1 MVHSTAAARAA
12 RLADEVAGLIENAA
26 ALDGPAAR
34 IRQLADRVLP
44 GGATRDIASGVPL
57 GHPLHPVLVAL
68 PIGSWTAASYLDLTG
83 GDRTAARRLVALGIA
98 TAVPA
103 AVTGVNDWLST
114 ADAERRVGLVHAAL
128 NHAALIAYGASW
140 IARRHGRH
148 AKGVLLSL
156 AGLVLTSG
164 AGWLGGHLAFALG
177 VGVDTT
183 AFQQLPSEWTD
194 AADES
199 DLTEGAPICAEVGGV
214 PVLLLR
220 TTNGASTDTTN
231 GVSTGGIIAMAD
243 RCTHRG
249 GALHEGE
256 VRDGCITCPLHGS
269 RFASDGS
276 VQRGP
281 ATRPQPTLQV
291 RVTGGRIQVR
301 RPHEPRALRNNPVGS

>member
-1 MVHSTAAARAA
+1 MAHSTAAARAA
-12 RLADEVAGLIENAA
+12 QLVDEVAGRIEHATVLDAA
-26 ALDGPAAR
+26 AER
-34 IRQLADRVLP
+34 IRQAADRLLP
-44 GGATRDIASGVPL
+44 GGATRDVASGVPL
-57 GHPLHPVLVAL
+57 GHPLHPLLVAL

-103 AVTGVNDWLST
+103 AVSGVNDWLTT

-128 NHAALIAYGASW
+128 NDAALTAYTASW
-140 IARRHGRH
+140 IARRRGRH

-156 AGLVLTSG
+156 AGLLLTGG
-164 AGWLGGHLAFALG
+164 AGWLGGHLAYALG

-183 AFQQLPSEWTD
+183 AFQHLPSEWTD
-194 AADES
+194 AAAES
-199 DLTEGAPICAEVGGV
+199 DLRAGAPVCAEVGGV

-220 TTNGASTDTTN
+220 TSDDATDGTADGTAH
-231 GVSTGGIIAMAD
+231 TIIAMAD

-269 RFASDGS
+269 RFAADGS

-281 ATRPQPTLQV
+281 ATRPQPTMQV
-291 RVTGGRIQVR
+291 RVVGGRVQVR
-301 RPHEPRALRNNPVGS
+301 RPDEPRALRNNPVGN

>member
-1 MVHSTAAARAA
+1 MVQRTLAAKAA
-12 RLADEVAGLIENAA
+12 QLLDEVAGLIENATV
-26 ALDGPAAR
+26 LDGAADR
-34 IRQLADRVLP
+34 IRQAADTLLP
-44 GGATRDIASGVPL
+44 RGATRDVASGVPL
-57 GHPLHPVLVAL
+57 GHPLHPLLVAL

-128 NHAALIAYGASW
+128 NDAALTAYTASW
-140 IARRHGRH
+140 VARRRGRH

-156 AGLVLTSG
+156 AGLLFTGG
-164 AGWLGGHLAFALG
+164 AGWLGGHLAYALG
-177 VGVDTT
+177 VGVDST
-183 AFQQLPSEWTD
+183 AFPRLPSEWTD
-194 AADES
+194 AAAGS
-199 DLTEGAPICAEVGGV
+199 DLVRGVPVCVEVGGV

-220 TTNGASTDTTN
+220 ADRTSEGAA
-231 GVSTGGIIAMAD
+231 GAIIAMAD

-256 VRDGCITCPLHGS
+256 LQGGCITCPLHGS
-269 RFASDGS
+269 RFALDGS

-281 ATRPQPTLQV
+281 ATRPQPTLRV
-291 RVTGGRIQVR
+291 RVVDGRVQVR
-301 RPHEPRALRNNPVGS
+301 RPDEPRALRNNPVGN

>member
-1 MVHSTAAARAA
+1 MVQSTLAARAA
-12 RLADEVAGLIENAA
+12 QLVDEVAGRIENATV
-26 ALDGPAAR
+26 LDGAADR
-34 IRQLADRVLP
+34 IRQAADRLLP
-44 GGATRDIASGVPL
+44 HGATRDVASGVPL
-57 GHPLHPVLVAL
+57 GHPLHPLLVAL
-68 PIGSWTAASYLDLTG
+68 PIGSWTAASYLDLTR

-103 AVTGVNDWLST
+103 SVSGVNDWLST

-128 NHAALIAYGASW
+128 NHAALTAYAASW
-140 IARRHGRH
+140 VARRRGRH
-148 AKGVLLSL
+148 AKGALLSL
-156 AGLVLTSG
+156 AGLLFTGG
-164 AGWLGGHLAFALG
+164 AGWLGGHLAYALG

-194 AADES
+194 AAAES
-199 DLTEGAPICAEVGGV
+199 ALTRGAPICAEVDGV

-220 TTNGASTDTTN
+220 TSDGATNGTTSTT
-231 GVSTGGIIAMAD
+231 SGIVAMAD

-256 VRDGCITCPLHGS
+256 LQDGCITCPLHGS
-269 RFASDGS
+269 RFALDGS

-291 RVTGGRIQVR
+291 RVIDGRVQVR
-301 RPHEPRALRNNPVGS
+301 RPDEPRALRNNPVGS